1 MYATVHEVN
10 RPTMVSLAALGRPGM
25 LDARERVTG
34 RVAYAIDTKL
44 PGMLHAKLIRSR
56 SPHARIVRIHA
67 AAARAV
73 PGVRLV
79 LSGAELARLSW
90 VDARFGPILRD
101 QPLLAE
107 DVVRYVGEPLAAVV
121 ADDPDV
127 AAYAATLIEV
137 DLEDLPSVF
146 DPLEALSPEAPVL
159 HREPARKSRMFRDV
173 VVHNTANTNICNQF
187 RIRKGDAAAG
197 FLEADLIF
205 EDEFRSPAVQH
216 VPLETHVCLATWVGD
231 QIVCHSNTQTPFVL
245 RAQLAE
251 VFGLPLARIRVI
263 VPTLGGGYGA
273 KCYPKIE
280 PLVVLLARLTGRPV
294 RLQLTREE
302 EFVTITKHA
311 MVIRMKTGLKRDGTI
326 VARETTGWFNTGAY
340 ADIGPRLIMYGA
352 MGTGGPYRIPN
363 LSADTYATYTNVP
376 PAGAFRGYGISQAG
390 WAHESHLDM
399 IADRMRIDPL
409 DLRRRNLLVD
419 GDTFSTGEAVN
430 NIHVGELL
438 ERCADAIGWQAEGG
452 PIPTGRLVRA
462 QGLSL
467 IAWRALPLAVST
479 AAAKLNE
486 DGTLN
491 LLTGSVEMG
500 QGVQT
505 ALAIL
510 AGERLALPLDRISVS
525 CVDTDVSPYDQQT
538 SASRSTY
545 AMGGAILGAVDE
557 IRDRLLDLAE
567 EQLEVARGDLELVGG
582 AARVVGSPSR
592 QLPYGE
598 IVRAA
603 RVGNLL
609 GTGRHRAAGALDPE
623 TGQTIADGPG
633 HWHQAA
639 GAAEVEVDLDTGRI
653 RVLRYHGSVFAGR
666 IVNPVQAELQT
677 EGAITFGLGQALF
690 EEMIYD
696 GGQLQ
701 NSNLGDYMIPSV
713 LDLPKVLDHSIIEH
727 PEGGEIHGLGENS
740 APPVMPAIANAVFRA
755 TGVRITDLPV
765 TPEKV
770 LRGLRAQV

>member
-1 MYATVHEVN
+1 M
-10 RPTMVSLAALGRPGM
+10 TMAAVETERRPGM
-25 LDARERVTG
+25 LDANARVTG
-34 RVAYAIDTKL
+34 RVAYAIDTRL

-56 SPHARIVRIHA
+56 SPHARIERIDV

-79 LSGAELARLSW
+79 LTGAELARLPG
-90 VDARFGPILRD
+90 VDPRFGPVLRD

-107 DVVRYVGEPLAAVV
+107 EVVRFVGDPLAAVV

-127 AAYAATLIEV
+127 AAYAATLVEV
-137 DLEDLPSVF
+137 DLADLPAVF
-146 DPLEALSPEAPVL
+146 DPVEALSPDAPVL
-159 HREPARKSRMFRDV
+159 HPAPARKSGMFRDV
-173 VVHNTANTNICNQF
+173 VVHNTANTNICNHF
-187 RIRKGDAAAG
+187 RIRKGDVAAG
-197 FLEADLIF
+197 FLESDVIF

-216 VPLETHVCLATWVGD
+216 VPLETHVCLATWVDD

-251 VFGLPLARIRVI
+251 VFGLPLTRIRVI

-311 MVIRMKTGLKRDGTI
+311 MVMRMKTGLRHNGTF

-352 MGTGGPYRIPN
+352 IGTSGPYRIPN
-363 LSADTYATYTNVP
+363 LSADTYAMYTNMP

-390 WAHESHLDM
+390 WATESHLDM
-399 IADRMRIDPL
+399 IAERMRIDPL
-409 DLRRRNLLVD
+409 DLRRRNLLVE

-430 NIHVGELL
+430 NMHVDELL
-438 ERCADAIGWQAEGG
+438 DSCADAIGWQAEEE
-452 PIPTGRLVRA
+452 PIRMGRVVRA
-462 QGLSL
+462 KGLSL

-510 AGERLALPLDRISVS
+510 AGERLDLPLDQISVS

-545 AMGGAILGAVDE
+545 AMGGAILGAVE
-557 IRDRLLDLAE
+557 QIRDRLLDLAA
-567 EQLEVARGDLELVGG
+567 EQLEAKRDDLELVDG
-582 AARVVGSPSR
+582 AARVVGVPDR
-592 QLPYGE
+592 QLTYGE

-603 RVGNLL
+603 RAGNLF
-609 GTGRHRAAGALDPE
+609 GNGRHRAAGALDPE

-677 EGAITFGLGQALF
+677 EGGITFGLGQALF

-701 NSNLGDYMIPSV
+701 NGNLGDYMIPSV
-713 LDLPKVLDHSIIEH
+713 LDLPDGFDHTIVEH
-727 PEGGEIHGLGENS
+727 LEGGEIHGLGENS
-740 APPVMPAIANAVFRA
+740 LPPVMPAIANAVFRA
-755 TGVRITDLPV
+755 TGVRITDLPL

-770 LRGLRAQV
+770 LRGLRAQVQSSKP